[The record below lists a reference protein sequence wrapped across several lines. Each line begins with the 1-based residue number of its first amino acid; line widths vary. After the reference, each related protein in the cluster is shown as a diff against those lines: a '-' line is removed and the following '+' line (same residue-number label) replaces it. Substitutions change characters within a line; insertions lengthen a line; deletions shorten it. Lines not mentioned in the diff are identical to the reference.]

1 VIFHGD
7 PFVDW
12 MTPSPSLM
20 FSGFSEV
27 IGSELMGRVRNT
39 DKKVLMIHGDTHNYR
54 WDSEFYSDQLR
65 NNNLTR
71 LVVPGAGDMRAVR
84 VSVQRSSKEYFRHQ
98 LIE

>member
-1 VIFHGD
+1 
-7 PFVDW
+7 
-12 MTPSPSLM
+12 
-20 FSGFSEV
+20 
-27 IGSELMGRVRNT
+27 MGRVRNT
-39 DKKVLMIHGDTHNYR
+39 DKKVLKIHGDTHNYR